1 MSLSGNEVRVYRF
14 EGDFGSHN
22 FWEVQAEIEE
32 ILESGCTR
40 LVLNVGRMTFIN
52 SSALGYLIKTWKILN
67 PQGGHLVLSEPT
79 EFVTRTMSVLGL
91 DMVFQIYPD
100 DETAV
105 EALGGSTDDGG

>member
-1 MSLSGNEVRVYRF
+1 MSSTGGDVQVYRF

-22 FWEVQAEIEE
+22 FWDVQAEIEA

-40 LVLNVGRMTFIN
+40 LVLNVGRMSFIN
-52 SSALGYLIKTWKILN
+52 SSALGYLIKIWKTLA
-67 PQGGHLVLSEPT
+67 PQGGRVVLSEPT

-91 DMVFQIYPD
+91 DTVFAIYPD

-105 EALGGSTDDGG
+105 AALSGDSTSA